1 MCGTSVDFARRP
13 AAVSSVP
20 ADSRGSTGNAR
31 GPSSSFLSRG
41 QQQTRLGAY
50 AAYFSGSTMKL
61 SGQRC
66 EQKEYVWLSYS
77 SLAAAVVGSS
87 SIPHTGSLTVAP
99 VSSFLV
105 GAGSSTST
113 RTGPGTRRASHSTA
127 GALNPRSRFAFVT
140 TDSELAAIAA
150 AAIIGFRTTPK
161 NGYRMPAAI
170 GMPIEL

>member
-50 AAYFSGSTMKL
+50 AAYFS
-61 SGQRC
+61 
-66 EQKEYVWLSYS
+66 
-77 SLAAAVVGSS
+77 LAAAVVGSI
-87 SIPHTGSLTVAP
+87 SIPHTGSLTVAT

-113 RTGPGTRRASHSTA
+113 RTGPGTRRASPSTA